1 MNAKNLAASL
11 LPVVFALASLG
22 TVGCAADNETSEEAA
37 TREPSAAVAPVEAL
51 AGSAGTPRTA
61 TPAAAPAAQAG
72 KAQASLRLVATDK
85 GNVTATYD
93 VLELDF
99 GLDAPHPALVGASAV
114 SKPVL
119 RPLAVVVRPN
129 ATSSLLGR
137 NLTGITQ
144 LTKVVV
150 QRVAADG
157 TVANIAELDRPVV
170 TKMKDVA
177 GDETRESYEIET
189 ATLTATDKGTS
200 VTIDVATGMTTC
212 TATTGACPCVMANPG
227 KLGPYT
233 QGGALASL
241 PKGSTRIDEL
251 SVELHND
258 VVIGAG
264 GGAGSSKAV
273 LDGISFEA
281 DLETSGLC
289 AMYYA
294 GKGNHIT
301 DVQLGVAGATA
312 AKGAPLESTT
322 WDACLATVTSV
333 GFSVAS
339 ATEPAR
345 ERVTLAAAGLV
356 RTDRNIDP
364 LTGLLVGKPLVTGW
378 SFATNRSIATC
389 SAAIPG
395 VL

>member
-1 MNAKNLAASL
+1 MNTRNLAASL

-22 TVGCAADNETSEEAA
+22 TVGCAADSETSEEAA

-51 AGSAGTPRTA
+51 AGSAGTPRTG
-61 TPAAAPAAQAG
+61 TPAAAPDAQVG
-72 KAQASLRLVATDK
+72 KAAASLRLVATDK
-85 GNVTATYD
+85 GNATATYE

-99 GLDAPHPALVGASAV
+99 GLDAPRPALAGAKAV

-119 RPLAVVVRPN
+119 RPLSVVVRPN
-129 ATSSLLGR
+129 AKSSLLGR
-137 NLTGITQ
+137 NLTGIAP
-144 LTKVVV
+144 LAKVVI

-157 TVANIAELDRPVV
+157 TVTDVAQLDRPIV
-170 TKMKDVA
+170 TSMRDVA
-177 GDETRESYEIET
+177 GDATRETYEIQ
-189 ATLTATDKGTS
+189 AAILTATDKGTS
-200 VTIDVATGMTTC
+200 VTLDLTTGEAAC
-212 TATTGACPCVMANPG
+212 TAISGACPCVTANPG
-227 KLGPYT
+227 NLGPYT
-233 QGGALASL
+233 QGGALAFL

-251 SVELHND
+251 SVELHNET
-258 VVIGAG
+258 VPGGSGAVT
-264 GGAGSSKAV
+264 SKAV
-273 LDGISFEA
+273 LDGISFEGP
-281 DLETSGLC
+281 LETSGLC

-294 GKGNHIT
+294 GKGTHVT
-301 DVQLGVAGATA
+301 DVQLGVAGPATA
-312 AKGAPLESTT
+312 KGTPLESTT

-333 GFSVAS
+333 GFSIGS
-339 ATEPAR
+339 PTEPAR

-389 SAAIPG
+389 SAAIPA